1 MKHSEP
7 KTFTFKLDGSELTFG
22 RDPTC
27 LIHLVGF
34 GISRFHASVNL
45 SPSNPVLIDLRSTF
59 GVRINDIPVVEKI
72 LQSGD
77 QLSIGVYRFTVQI
90 INEGA
95 TLVVSMIAGSDPLN
109 VKETSIDSIE
119 KIGRDSSSEICL
131 PHPLVSRHHATV
143 QVDTENRLR
152 LFDNRSTNGTFVNGI
167 SIVDR
172 KLENG
177 DVVQIG
183 PYRLFV
189 DGLKLLRTEECNQ
202 LQLDAHNVSVRSN
215 ENLILDT
222 ISVSIMPGEFV
233 TILGPSGAGKST
245 LTRVLCGRTTPDTGA
260 VYVNSLPLKDYS
272 AAFSSNIGYVSQE
285 NVLYKELTI
294 AETFHEQCLLR
305 LPKDSTTG
313 ERNLRIQEVLGLL
326 GLESVKNRRV
336 ALLSGGET
344 KRVHLGIE
352 LLSSPALIFL
362 DEPLAGLDPGL
373 VRKFMQL
380 FRRICDQGHTL
391 VLTTHTLEQIEF
403 CDRIIFLNRG
413 KVLFSGSSS
422 ELCTTFKL
430 ASVAE
435 LYEKASTI
443 PEVKNELRKTKVNK
457 TRRDIPFNSGQKRK
471 KRQSDFF
478 TQCFLLT
485 GRYNRILLRDRKS
498 IFLMAMQAP
507 LIAVLLCIIFGNG
520 TDFLPL
526 SFYFCVSISS
536 IWIGGVTTVKEF
548 ARDWAFMSR
557 DYHNGLS
564 INAYVVSK
572 LVIATEIAASE
583 SVLFG
588 AVMLVAFSKAP
599 LGPSFFLITGVAI
612 FAGAIMG
619 LCISAWSGNIGRAIS
634 LLPVMFIPQI
644 LFSGIMI
651 PFDRMNSSGQFISQ
665 LTISRPVFGMLK
677 QVCLLRRPLVSLPE
691 WFALFCLISVCI
703 IFMLIAVR
711 LHCRRL

>member
-1 MKHSEP
+1 MKPSDQGI
-7 KTFTFKLDGSELTFG
+7 FTFKLDDSEMTFG
-22 RDPTC
+22 RDLTC
-27 LIHLVGF
+27 SIHLVGF
-34 GISRFHASVNL
+34 GISRFHASVKLN
-45 SPSNPVLIDLRSTF
+45 PSNPVLIDLCSTF

-77 QLSIGVYRFTVQI
+77 LLSIGVYRFTVQI
-90 INEGA
+90 IDEGT
-95 TLVVSMIAGSDPLN
+95 TLVLSMIAGSNSLD
-109 VKETSIDSIE
+109 VKETHIERNE

-143 QVDTENRLR
+143 QVDNDNHLR
-152 LFDNRSTNGTFVNGI
+152 LSDNRSTNGTFVNGV
-167 SIVDR
+167 SIVDKR
-172 KLENG
+172 LENG

-189 DGLKLLRTEECNQ
+189 DGLKLLREEECNQ
-202 LQLDAHNVSVRSN
+202 LQLDAHDVSVRSN
-215 ENLILDT
+215 GNLILDS
-222 ISVSIMPGEFV
+222 ISVSIIPGEFV

-245 LTRVLCGRTTPDTGA
+245 LTRVLCGRATPESGS
-260 VYVNSLPLKDYS
+260 VYVNSLPLKQYCV
-272 AAFSSNIGYVSQE
+272 AFSSNIGYVSQE
-285 NVLYKELTI
+285 NILYKELTI
-294 AETFHEQCLLR
+294 AETFCEQCQLR
-305 LPKDSTTG
+305 LPKDSTIG
-313 ERNLRIQEVLGLL
+313 ERNLRIQEVLELL

-413 KVLFSGSSS
+413 RVLFSGSSL

-430 ASVAE
+430 SSVAE
-435 LYEKASTI
+435 LYEKAASI
-443 PEVKNELRKTKVNK
+443 PEVTHKHRKTKVNK
-457 TRRDIPFNSGQKRK
+457 IAPNIPFYSGQKRK
-471 KRQSDFF
+471 KRPSNFLAQVL
-478 TQCFLLT
+478 LLT
-485 GRYNRILLRDRKS
+485 RRYNRILLRDRKS
-498 IFLMAMQAP
+498 VLLIAMQAP
-507 LIAVLLCIIFGNG
+507 LIAVLLFIVFGNG
-520 TDFLPL
+520 SHFLPL

-536 IWIGGVTTVKEF
+536 IWIGGVTTIKEF
-548 ARDWAFMSR
+548 ARDWAFIAR

-564 INAYVVSK
+564 INAYIASK
-572 LVIATEIAASE
+572 LMITTEIAALE
-583 SVLFG
+583 SVLLG
-588 AVMLVAFSKAP
+588 LVVLAVFSKAP
-599 LGPSFFLITGVAI
+599 LGASFFIITGAGT
-612 FAGAIMG
+612 FAGAILG

-644 LFSGIMI
+644 LFSGIMV
-651 PFDRMNSSGQFISQ
+651 PFDRMNLSGQFISQ

-677 QVCLLRRPLVSLPE
+677 QVCLLHRSLVSLPE
-691 WFALFCLISVCI
+691 WSALFCLISVCI

>member
-1 MKHSEP
+1 MKPSEQGM
-7 KTFTFKLDGSELTFG
+7 FTFKLDGSELTFG

-27 LIHLVGF
+27 SIHLVGF
-34 GISRFHASVNL
+34 GISRFHASVKLN
-45 SPSNPVLIDLRSTF
+45 PSNPVLIDVHSTF
-59 GVRINDIPVVEKI
+59 GVRVNDISVVEKI

-77 QLSIGVYRFTVQI
+77 LLSIGVYRFTVDI
-90 INEGA
+90 VDEG
-95 TLVVSMIAGSDPLN
+95 TILVISMIAGSNSLN
-109 VKETSIDSIE
+109 VKETSIDRNE

-143 QVDTENRLR
+143 HVDNNNSLR
-152 LFDNRSTNGTFVNGI
+152 LFDNRSTNGTFVNGV
-167 SIVDR
+167 SIVDKR
-172 KLENG
+172 LKNG

-189 DGLKLLRTEECNQ
+189 DGLKLLREEECNQ
-202 LQLDAHNVSVRSN
+202 LQLDAHDVSVRLN
-215 ENLILDT
+215 GNLILDT
-222 ISVSIMPGEFV
+222 ISVSIIPGEFV

-245 LTRVLCGRTTPDTGA
+245 LTRVLCGRATPESGS
-260 VYVNSLPLKDYS
+260 VYINKLPLKQYCV
-272 AAFSSNIGYVSQE
+272 AFSSNIGYVSQE

-294 AETFHEQCLLR
+294 AETFGEQCQLR
-305 LPKDSTTG
+305 LPKDSTIG
-313 ERNLRIQEVLGLL
+313 ERNLRIQEVLDLL
-326 GLESVKNRRV
+326 GLESIKNRRV

-373 VRKFMQL
+373 VRKFMQM
-380 FRRICDQGHTL
+380 FRRICDRGHTL

-403 CDRIIFLNRG
+403 CDRIIFLNKGRI
-413 KVLFSGSSS
+413 LFSGSSS
-422 ELCTTFKL
+422 ELCNTYKL
-430 ASVAE
+430 SSVAE
-435 LYEKASTI
+435 LYEKAASI
-443 PEVKNELRKTKVNK
+443 PEIENKHRKTKANK
-457 TRRDIPFNSGQKRK
+457 TARTIPFHSGQKRK
-471 KRQSDFF
+471 KRPSNFSSQAL
-478 TQCFLLT
+478 LLT
-485 GRYNRILLRDRKS
+485 RRYNRILLRDRKS
-498 IFLMAMQAP
+498 VLLMAMQAP
-507 LIAVLLCIIFGNG
+507 LIAALLFIVFGNG
-520 TDFLPL
+520 SHFLPL

-536 IWIGGVTTVKEF
+536 IWIGGVTTIKEF
-548 ARDWAFMSR
+548 ARDWAFISR
-557 DYHNGLS
+557 DFHNGLS

-572 LVIATEIAASE
+572 LAIATEIAALE

-588 AVMLVAFSKAP
+588 LVVLAVFSKAS
-599 LGPSFFLITGVAI
+599 LGPSFFLIIGAGT
-612 FAGAIMG
+612 FAGAILG

-651 PFDRMNSSGQFISQ
+651 PFDRMNLSGQFISQ

-677 QVCLLRRPLVSLPE
+677 QVCLLQRSLLSLPE
-691 WFALFCLISVCI
+691 WLALFCLISVCI